1 MRMFCFFH
9 SFPPLVFTAIQCFL
23 KVDYENYL
31 ETWFLYKW
39 VQFPKV
45 REQVKTACVVFIFL
59 FLFLMN
65 VSPIECSCLSG
76 RIRVSL
82 RMESTILRFIKTFMV
97 DEMNAKLEVE
107 TWLFFFW
114 FLKSCH
120 FGATHNTPRVN
131 IPKYLHLSFYRVVSE
146 KLKSHIN

>member
-1 MRMFCFFH
+1 MGSISQSQRAGQDCLCCIH
-9 SFPPLVFTAIQCFL
+9 
-23 KVDYENYL
+23 
-31 ETWFLYKW
+31 
-39 VQFPKV
+39 
-45 REQVKTACVVFIFL
+45 FL

-65 VSPIECSCLSG
+65 VSPIECSCFSG
-76 RIRVSL
+76 RILASL
-82 RMESTILRFIKTFMV
+82 RMESTIVRFIETFMV

-131 IPKYLHLSFYRVVSE
+131 IPKYLHLSLVVSE
-146 KLKSHIN
+146 KLKLTYIH